1 MYLNPKILAFM
12 DFYFLALIFFGIL
25 ALKIPKERAMY
36 IKNF

>member
-12 DFYFLALIFFGIL
+12 DFYFLALIFWNL
-25 ALKIPKERAMY
+25 KLKIPKERAMY